1 MKKEIG
7 DCTVSNQTKGT
18 LPRVPFA
25 RIKNEILG
33 ETYQLSIAL
42 VTPPHAKKINIQTRN
57 KDYIPNVLSFSLSK
71 TSGEIILCPSEI
83 KKQTKEFQMTA
94 TELLIYMVIH
104 GCLHLKGYDHS
115 SRMDKQEVRYLTM
128 FAPTVSHGITHHK
141 NNHKY

>member
-33 ETYQLSIAL
+33 EAYNLSIAL
-42 VTPPHAKKINIQTRN
+42 VTPAQAKKINMQTRN

-71 TSGEIILCPSEI
+71 NSGEIILCPSEI
-83 KKQTKEFQMTA
+83 KKQTKEFDMSV
-94 TELLIYMVIH
+94 TELFLYMVIH
-104 GCLHLKGYDHS
+104 GSLHLKGYEHS
-115 SRMDKQEVRYLTM
+115 SRMDKQEGRYLTM
-128 FAPTVSHGITHHK
+128 FAPTVSHGITHYK
-141 NNHKY
+141 NNHKH